1 MHVSRVA
8 ALLLRAVRRSRRPLA
23 MALVAGI
30 VAGICVVT
38 DVSGTAMA
46 AEQPKNAS
54 AGSSS
59 TDVSAG
65 GDTTTVTSTSGSSTS
80 TPAPSASSSSSPSGG
95 ASGTSTGS
103 SKPTPKA
110 TVKSKPVVVKKS
122 TPVNKPMLVP
132 LVVLTLAG
140 VTTVADTNHD
150 GRPSPGDVA
159 TTLWK
164 VKNTGAT
171 QATALT
177 IGATPGSGTC
187 TPTTVA
193 PGASSNCTTT
203 TTLTQSEVD
212 AAKITVTGTATAMI
226 SGSSSSSA
234 AATAPFALK
243 VVSGLQFGQR
253 IFRIS
258 DRDHNGRTSQG
269 DLLQFVFTVK
279 NTGSQ
284 TVHGLI
290 IIDAKAASSHVSIS
304 CSTTTLAPRQS
315 TTCRSGGYNVTGSQA
330 KAGFLTNTGQARVTT
345 PAGTHFFSAVSKVSV
360 GVLKP
365 PPPVRPH
372 LALRMYVAKIG
383 ASGAATFVAAGD
395 TISYGFVVS
404 NTGNSRISG
413 LKITDQKLDS
423 AKIAIHCGTSSLS
436 SGASTRC
443 TSDPMTITIHVLAQQ
458 DLTNFASVHGTASN
472 GVSVSAFDRITIGL
486 SASIHALVGS
496 SGIRA
501 LPRTGGVNTT
511 PLTLGFWM
519 VLIGLGLVVAGRRPG
534 RPGTAAIAPDRRSWI
549 SSRAIR

>member
-23 MALVAGI
+23 IALVAGI

-59 TDVSAG
+59 TDVSGG
-65 GDTTTVTSTSGSSTS
+65 GDTTSVTSTSGSSTS
-80 TPAPSASSSSSPSGG
+80 TPAPSASSSSSSSGG
-95 ASGTSTGS
+95 ASGPSTGS

-122 TPVNKPMLVP
+122 TPVNKPMLAP
-132 LVVLTLAG
+132 ALTLSGSSA
-140 VTTVADTNHD
+140 VADTNGD
-150 GRPSPGDVA
+150 GRQSAGDVV
-159 TTLWK
+159 TTTWT
-164 VKNTGAT
+164 VTNTGAT

-177 IGATPGSGTC
+177 IAVTRGSGTC
-187 TPTTVA
+187 SPTTVDA
-193 PGASSNCTTT
+193 GNSSTCTTT
-203 TTLTQSEVD
+203 TTLKQSDVD
-212 AAKITVTGTATAMI
+212 AASFTVTGTATATV
-226 SGSSSSSA
+226 SGSPSSSA
-234 AATAPFALK
+234 PASAPKALK
-243 VVSGLQFGQR
+243 AVSGLQFGQR

-304 CSTTTLAPRQS
+304 CSTTTLASHQS
-315 TTCRSGGYNVTGSQA
+315 TTCRSGGYNVTASQA

-345 PAGTHFFSAVSKVSV
+345 PSGAHFFSAVSKVSV
-360 GVLKP
+360 GVMKP
-365 PPPVRPH
+365 PPPLRPH

-383 ASGAATFVAAGD
+383 ASTAATHVAAGD

-404 NTGNSRISG
+404 NTGNTRISG

-443 TSDPMTITIHVLAQQ
+443 TSDPMTITTHVLAQQ

-486 SASIHALVGS
+486 SANIHALIGS

-534 RPGTAAIAPDRRSWI
+534 RPATAAIAPDRRSWI